1 MGADRRGGNIGQM
14 EDLARLFSKHSKNL
28 DALIKDLN
36 GRTVSS
42 NEIWWGPRADRFRA
56 AWAEAKSAFD
66 KMAVALEEGAG
77 DVRQSMQ
84 NIESATR

>member
-1 MGADRRGGNIGQM
+1 MGADRRGGNIAQM
-14 EDLARLFSKHSKNL
+14 EELARLFSRHSKNL

-36 GRTVSS
+36 GRTVGSA
-42 NEIWWGPRADRFRA
+42 EIWWGPGADRFRA

-66 KMAVALEEGAG
+66 KMAVALEEGSA
-77 DVRQSMQ
+77 DVRRSQQ